1 MNRASDLYWL
11 TQGAGDVPR
20 GNDWLGGREL
30 EKLEQLRFTKRR
42 ADWRLGRWTA
52 KRAVCAFL
60 SLGKVHEVGVVHAVG
75 AKPSEVEI
83 IAAADGAP
91 ELFVGGVTSPA
102 TVSISHSHGTGFCA
116 LSPEGLD
123 VGCDVEAIEPRADS
137 FAADYFTPSEIRMI
151 EQASGQDRV
160 SLTTLVWSA
169 KESAL
174 KALRTGLDRDTR
186 SVEVSGV
193 EVIEAGANGW
203 NRLIV
208 DCDGGENQFFG
219 WWRGEGKLLFT
230 IACGALTN
238 APELLS

>member
-1 MNRASDLYWL
+1 
-11 TQGAGDVPR
+11 
-20 GNDWLGGREL
+20 
-30 EKLEQLRFTKRR
+30 
-42 ADWRLGRWTA
+42 
-52 KRAVCAFL
+52 
-60 SLGKVHEVGVVHAVG
+60 VG

-91 ELFVGGVTSPA
+91 ELHVGGVPSPA
-102 TVSISHSHGTGFCA
+102 TVSISHSHGTGFCT
-116 LSPEGLD
+116 LSPEGLAL
-123 VGCDVEAIEPRADS
+123 GCDVEAIEPRADT
-137 FAADYFTPSEIRMI
+137 FAADYFTSSEIQMI
-151 EQASGQDRV
+151 EKASGQDRI

-186 SVEVSGV
+186 SVEVRGV
-193 EVIEAGANGW
+193 EVVEAGANGW

-230 IACGALTN
+230 IACGALTS